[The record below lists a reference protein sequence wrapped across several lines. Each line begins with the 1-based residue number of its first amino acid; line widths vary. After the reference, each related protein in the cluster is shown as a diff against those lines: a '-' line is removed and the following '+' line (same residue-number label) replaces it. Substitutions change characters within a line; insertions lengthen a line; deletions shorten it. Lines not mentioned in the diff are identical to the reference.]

1 MKDSISTPQRPLVS
15 FIITYYNL
23 PVQMLCECIDSILSL
38 SLSSEERE
46 IIVIDDGSDI
56 SPINGLM
63 HYSEDI
69 IYVRQKNGGVSIAR
83 NTGLN
88 MAKGQ
93 YIQIVD
99 GDDYLFT
106 SPYEHCLDIVR
117 QHQDADVVIFDFTHK
132 TTDDTTYSDAKP
144 CSGTEHLRNH
154 NIRGTACCM
163 MFRQSTR
170 GQLAFTPNICY
181 GEDEEFTPQLLL
193 RAECVYTTN
202 AKAYYYRIR
211 TTSAVHKEESTSK
224 QQRLNDNIKVIKG
237 LNKLADR
244 LPIND
249 RLAIQRRV
257 AQLTMDYI
265 YNTIMFT
272 RSQKELEQRVGELR
286 REGLFPLPD
295 KDYTQKYTWFR
306 RMTNTRLGRTVL
318 LNTLPLL
325 RRER

>member
-1 MKDSISTPQRPLVS
+1 
-15 FIITYYNL
+15 
-23 PVQMLCECIDSILSL
+23 
-38 SLSSEERE
+38 
-46 IIVIDDGSDI
+46 
-56 SPINGLM
+56 
-63 HYSEDI
+63 
-69 IYVRQKNGGVSIAR
+69 
-83 NTGLN
+83 
-88 MAKGQ
+88 
-93 YIQIVD
+93 
-99 GDDYLFT
+99 
-106 SPYEHCLDIVR
+106 
-117 QHQDADVVIFDFTHK
+117 
-132 TTDDTTYSDAKP
+132 
-144 CSGTEHLRNH
+144 
-154 NIRGTACCM
+154 
-163 MFRQSTR
+163 
-170 GQLAFTPNICY
+170 LAFTPNICY

-202 AKAYYYRIR
+202 AKAYYYRIS

-286 REGLFPLPD
+286 QEGLFPLPD